1 MKNSQLIILTLFVLC
16 LSLIIT
22 GESYAASFT
31 VTNTNDSG
39 TGSLRQAIL
48 SANSNNE
55 DDTIV
60 FDSSVFNTARTI
72 TLTSGEL
79 SILPDNSSGNVKT
92 LTINGPAPNLLSIS
106 GNNQSRIFNIDR
118 GASAIINNL
127 KIINGNGGG
136 SLFNGSGGAILAQG
150 GAKLLLL
157 NSIVS
162 GNNIGGEGG
171 GIYSGAADVTIINSA
186 IINNAAFSGGGI
198 YQQSNTLTIINSTIS
213 SNTSLSN
220 GGGVRIWGTA
230 LTCTNCTISYN
241 RSTSGGS
248 VGGGVSLNNHLNLFS
263 YFYARNT
270 IIANN
275 SSGSGVLPNLDSTLG
290 SLGHNIVDNINP
302 LDVSGDR
309 TGNQLNVDPQL
320 DPQLS
325 ANGAT
330 IPTHALRATSPAI
343 DRGNNCVLNTPEN
356 GGCLEQ
362 NITTDSRGIARPQ
375 DGDNDGV
382 ATVDIGA
389 FEATSNEVLT
399 APNMPDLRAVSDT
412 GVSSTDNITRTRNLS
427 FDINNVTSGG
437 KVELF
442 RDGIKIAETIAT
454 SNNVTLSDFNL
465 PADGTFLYS
474 VRQTI
479 NNAVSLQSAALLV
492 TIDNTPATV
501 TINQANMQADPAA
514 IQPVNFSVVFSEP
527 VIGFNSDD
535 VLLTGST
542 AGVSSATI
550 EVTGSQA
557 TYNVAIKNITADG
570 LIRASVRDTAV
581 EDLAGNSN
589 YASTSTDNTVTLDT
603 TSPTVTI
610 NQSAGQTDPTRSL
623 PINFTVVFSEPVTGF
638 TNTDI
643 SLAGSTANVSS
654 AFITV
659 TGNGTT
665 YNVAISG
672 FSSNGGFVRATI
684 AAGAAADAAGNANLA
699 STSVDNTI
707 VVDNTSPTAIIN
719 QAANQ
724 TDPTNA
730 LPVNFTVVFS
740 EPVTGFDLSDVS
752 FSGSSVITS
761 GAVVTVTGSG
771 TTYNVAVSNITSNGG
786 VLVASVRAGGAQDAA
801 GNFNLQSTSTDN
813 GITIDNVSPTV
824 TVNQSINQSDPTLT
838 QPIRFTVI
846 FNELVTGFEATD
858 VSFAGSTADVSAA
871 IVNVTGSGSVY
882 NIAVS
887 NIISGGI
894 VRVSVGSGAAQDARG
909 NLNSASIS
917 TDNTITITSRTLFD
931 YDGDGRADVSVFRP
945 ASGGWYIS
953 NSSNNAFFGTIFGQN
968 GDLIAPADFDGDGK
982 TDVSVFRNG
991 FWYRINSSTNQ
1002 FVGLQFGVAEDVP
1015 VPADYDGDG
1024 KADIAVFRP
1033 SNSTWYRTNS
1043 SNNQF
1048 VAFKWGTSGDKPLT
1062 GDFDGDGLVDY
1073 AVFRPSVGAWYIL
1086 RSLDNSFYGINFGIS
1101 EDIPTPAD
1109 YDGDGKTDI
1118 SVFRPSARSWYRIN
1132 STNNQFFGQQFG
1144 VSEDKPV
1151 AADYDGDGLADIA
1164 VFRPSAGSW
1173 YIHRSGSG
1181 FFAQQF
1187 GTNGDIPTPLV
1198 FRQ

>member
-1 MKNSQLIILTLFVLC
+1 MKSSQLIILTLFVLC

-22 GESYAASFT
+22 EESYAASFT

-48 SANSNNE
+48 NANSNNE

-60 FDSSVFNTARTI
+60 FDSTVFNTAKTI

-79 SILPDNSSGNVKT
+79 TILPDNSSGFIKT
-92 LTINGPAPNLLSIS
+92 LTINGPAQNLLSIS
-106 GNNQSRIFNIDR
+106 GNNQSRIFNIER
-118 GASAIINNL
+118 SSSVTINNL

-136 SLFNGSGGAILAQG
+136 SLFNGAGGALLAQG

-157 NSIVS
+157 NSVVS
-162 GNNIGGEGG
+162 GNNVPGNGG
-171 GIYSGAADVTIINSA
+171 GIYSGSANITIINSA
-186 IINNAAFSGGGI
+186 IVNNTAFSAGGI
-198 YQQSNTLTIINSTIS
+198 YQQSDSLTIINSTIS
-213 SNTSLSN
+213 GNVSSAN
-220 GGGVRIWGTA
+220 GGGIRIWGTI

-241 RSTSGGS
+241 RSTGGNS
-248 VGGGVSLNNHLNLFS
+248 VGGGISLDNHLGLFS
-263 YFYARNT
+263 DFHVRNT
-270 IIANN
+270 IISNN
-275 SSGSGVLPNLDSTLG
+275 STGSGVLPNLDSTFR
-290 SLGHNIVDNINP
+290 SLGHNIVNNINP
-302 LDVSGDR
+302 LDVYGDT
-309 TGNQLNVDPQL
+309 TGNQINVDPQM
-320 DPQLS
+320 DWQLS
-325 ANGAT
+325 ANGSA
-330 IPTHALRATSPAI
+330 IPTHALRVTSPAI
-343 DRGNNCVLNTPEN
+343 DKGNNCVLDTTAN
-356 GGCLEQ
+356 GGCLDP
-362 NITTDSRGIARPQ
+362 NITTDSRGIVRPQ
-375 DGDNDGV
+375 DGDNNG
-382 ATVDIGA
+382 AAIVDIGA
-389 FEATSNEVLT
+389 FEATSAEVST
-399 APNMPDLRAVSDT
+399 APSMPDLRAVSDT
-412 GVSSTDNITRTRNLS
+412 GVSDSDNITRNRNLS
-427 FDINNVTSGG
+427 FDINNVTNGA
-437 KVELF
+437 KLEFF
-442 RDGIKIAETIAT
+442 RDGVKIAETIAT
-454 SNNVTLSDFNL
+454 GDRVTIGDFNL
-465 PADGTFLYS
+465 PADGTFLYTA
-474 VRQTI
+474 RQTI
-479 NNAVSLQSAALLV
+479 ENAVSLQSAALLI

-501 TINQANMQADPAA
+501 TINQASLQADPTNT
-514 IQPVNFSVVFSEP
+514 QPVNFRVLFSESVV
-527 VIGFNSDD
+527 GFNSDD

-550 EVTGSQA
+550 EVTESQV

-570 LIRASVRDTAV
+570 LIRAGVRDTAV

-589 YASTSTDNTVTLDT
+589 YASTSTDNTVILDS

-610 NQSAGQTDPTRSL
+610 NQSASQTDPTRNL
-623 PINFTVVFSEPVTGF
+623 PVNFTVVFSEPVTEF
-638 TNTDI
+638 TNSDV
-643 SLAGSTANVSS
+643 SLIGSTANVSS
-654 AFITV
+654 AVISV

-665 YNVAISG
+665 YNVAVSG
-672 FSSNGGFVRATI
+672 VTSSGGFIRAVVP
-684 AAGAAADAAGNANLA
+684 AGVAVDAAFNASLA
-699 STSVDNTI
+699 STSTDNSVT
-707 VVDNTSPTAIIN
+707 VDNTSPTVTIN

-724 TDPTNA
+724 PDPTTV

-740 EPVTGFDLSDVS
+740 EPVTGFDSADIS
-752 FSGSSVITS
+752 FGGSSINTT
-761 GAVVTVTGSG
+761 GAIVTVIGTG
-771 TTYNVAVSNITSNGG
+771 TTYNVSVNNISSNGAI
-786 VLVASVRAGGAQDAA
+786 LTASVRNGAASDAL
-801 GNFNLQSTSTDN
+801 GNLSLPSTSTDN
-813 GITIDNVSPTV
+813 GITIDNVAPTV
-824 TVNQSINQSDPTLT
+824 TINQAINQSDPAST

-846 FNELVTGFEATD
+846 FNELVTGLEATD
-858 VSFAGSTADVSAA
+858 VSFAGSTANVSTAV
-871 IVNVTGSGSVY
+871 VNVTGSGSVY
-882 NIAVS
+882 NVTVS
-887 NIISGGI
+887 NITSGGT
-894 VRVSVGSGAAQDARG
+894 VRVSIGSGAVQDARG

-945 ASGGWYIS
+945 TTGGWYIS

-1048 VAFKWGTSGDKPLT
+1048 VAFKWGASGDKPLT

-1118 SVFRPSARSWYRIN
+1118 SVFRPSSGSWYRIN
-1132 STNNQFFGQQFG
+1132 SANNQFFGQQFG

-1151 AADYDGDGLADIA
+1151 AADYDGDGRADIA